1 MIIFNRGDIERWQ
14 QHCCRY
20 LTFGKN
26 SVFNHFMSIPRTILY
41 ITRVAEVDWLSANA
55 KNAFNTFFGR

>member
-1 MIIFNRGDIERWQ
+1 MATALLSVPDLR
-14 QHCCRY
+14 
-20 LTFGKN
+20 KN

-55 KNAFNTFFGR
+55 KNTFNTFFGRIFANWQ

>member
-1 MIIFNRGDIERWQ
+1 MATALLSVPDLRK
-14 QHCCRY
+14 
-20 LTFGKN
+20 KN

-41 ITRVAEVDWLSANA
+41 VTRVAEVDWLSANA